1 MPTDE
6 GNFYSPPPPTSG
18 DKNEE
23 KYKVVLSLLEVTES
37 VSIHLGPRSIFMPL
51 AIKQRFLSPKIPNY
65 NRLCIN

>member
-6 GNFYSPPPPTSG
+6 GNFYSPPPPTLG

-37 VSIHLGPRSIFMPL
+37 VSIHLGPRSIFMP
-51 AIKQRFLSPKIPNY
+51 
-65 NRLCIN
+65 